1 MVVWHDFI
9 HCAVF
14 QPFPNWTPIP
24 QRTANVRWDLP
35 PSLPEA
41 RFSSFRISAGDRNSA
56 YPPRVVR
63 VFNSLNSSSALN
75 GAVHGSCFGHRED
88 EFNGTTAA
96 EIQT

>member
-1 MVVWHDFI
+1 
-9 HCAVF
+9 
-14 QPFPNWTPIP
+14 
-24 QRTANVRWDLP
+24 
-35 PSLPEA
+35 LPEA

-88 EFNGTTAA
+88 EFNGTTPTILLRMLRTLSLSVRSTEQFFAKLLFFT
-96 EIQT
+96 ETIDGL